1 MWQNNHN
8 HRFST
13 HLKSSQEEPTLRK
26 PQRNQTLAGAD
37 NGDLT
42 ALLRE
47 AWQISRSRHGNR
59 LTAYVPGMFVVDGK
73 RGKYRAVS
81 ITGDRC
87 DLDCDHCKGTLLRT
101 MAHAPD
107 PERLLRFGLDA
118 WARGDKGMLVT
129 GGCDAAGHLPWTE
142 FLPVIG
148 RLKAQTGLT
157 ITVHAGQV
165 DASTARSLKDAGVD
179 QALVDVIGDD
189 GTARETYHLADGVTA
204 TRRTLA
210 ALAEV
215 GLEIVPHIIYGIHH
229 GEERGERAALEM
241 LKDLP
246 LNKYAIV
253 VLMPTKGT
261 PMAEVT
267 PPAPEA
273 VARFIA
279 QARLDL
285 PHCEASL
292 GCARPRGQHRRQL
305 DVLAVRA
312 GVNSIAIPADE
323 ALREAERLGLET
335 VFMET
340 CCSLR

>member
-1 MWQNNHN
+1 MPLSNAN
-8 HRFST
+8 FLDS
-13 HLKSSQEEPTLRK
+13 E
-26 PQRNQTLAGAD
+26 AGE
-37 NGDLT
+37 LES
-42 ALLRE
+42 LFRQ
-47 AWQISRSRHGNR
+47 AWQISREHHGHR

-73 RGKYRAVS
+73 RGRYQAVS

-87 DLDCDHCKGTLLRT
+87 DLDCEHCKGTLLRT

-107 PERLLRFGLDA
+107 PERLLQFGLDA

-129 GGCDAAGHLPWTE
+129 GGCDDAGRLPWAE
-142 FLPVIG
+142 FLPVIEQ
-148 RLKAQTGLT
+148 LKARTGLT

-165 DASTARSLKDAGVD
+165 DTSTARALRNAGVD

-189 GTARETYHLADGVTA
+189 VTARETYHLAEGA
-204 TRRTLA
+204 AAIRRTLD

-215 GLEIVPHIIYGIHH
+215 GLETVPHIIFGIHH
-229 GEERGERAALEM
+229 GQERGEAAALDM
-241 LKDLP
+241 LNNYP
-246 LNKYAIV
+246 LNKYVIV

-261 PMAEVT
+261 SMAEVT

-273 VARFIA
+273 VARFIS
-279 QARLDL
+279 QARMEL
-285 PHCEASL
+285 PNCEASL
-292 GCARPRGQHRRQL
+292 GCARPRGRYRRQL

-323 ALREAERLGLET
+323 ALREAEKLGLET